1 MPAPT
6 PPPSRR
12 APCAT
17 AITTSSTAPSASPPT
32 RRIAGISA
40 FLVERGVAGLTV
52 AKPYKKM
59 GFRGSHTAD
68 VLFEDCR
75 VPARALLGGR
85 EGIGFQT
92 AMKSLDHARV
102 HIAAV
107 AVRMCEPPLDEGTAY
122 ALDRRPLRR

>member
-1 MPAPT
+1 MPAAT
-6 PPPSRR
+6 APPSRR

-40 FLVERGVAGLTV
+40 FLVERGVAGLTG

-68 VLFEDCR
+68 VIFEDCR
-75 VPARALLGGR
+75 VPAAGLLGGR

-92 AMKSLDHARV
+92 GIKSPDHARV
-102 HIAAV
+102 PKAAG
-107 AVRMCEPPLDEGTAY
+107 AVGMCDALLHEGAAY
-122 ALDRRPLRR
+122 A